1 MDEAENVPVKVFISY
16 SHDSADHKRWVGEL
30 ASTLVTKGVEV
41 ILDQW
46 DTGPGDDLYRFM
58 QNSLIR
64 ANRVLVIC
72 TEAYVH
78 KANDGTGGVGYE
90 SMILTGELVKDLATT
105 KFIPVIRQTGQKP
118 MLPTFLATRFY
129 INLNDDDPVQFE
141 ELLRELHQAPA
152 LLKPPLGVNPYAK
165 SPSGM
170 ELPGSVI
177 NVDLNKV
184 MNPGEAYKTAITV
197 ARSDDIMQ
205 WRELTRNARKSAH
218 ESLNTWRLAN
228 ENYDSQ
234 SKEDIVKQTLVGVQ
248 SFSPL
253 IAIALAGVA
262 SGRSKF
268 ATQLALLDDILNPK
282 DWNRSGF
289 VRIVEIPKAAAFIYQ
304 ALHGAMCLYTDQVTQ
319 AVEMVR
325 SSIKLTDYPE
335 QIEIWRVH
343 EIIGWPTSF
352 THNSTVAWEVLVSLP
367 EEMPWII
374 NVFGDSDDYMAA
386 LAAYYLVLNIQ
397 EYSQALKNNR
407 ENTLTRDSF
416 HLDTPL
422 FFEYASADVKR
433 RAYNLLLQNIDQI
446 KAIWS
451 SLGVDEL
458 RFAKSWSA
466 WTTLCFEWL
475 NSNGRY
481 WGTRQMLHT
490 DLVKDLHLNELPF

>member
-1 MDEAENVPVKVFISY
+1 MDDAENAPVKVFISY
-16 SHDSADHKRWVGEL
+16 SHDTAEHKRWVGEL

-58 QNSLIR
+58 QSSLIT

-72 TEAYVH
+72 TEPYVH

-118 MLPTFLATRFY
+118 VLPSFLATRFY
-129 INLNDDDPVQFE
+129 INLSDDDTAQFE

-165 SPSGM
+165 SPSGL

-184 MNPGEAYKTAITV
+184 IDPAEAYKTAITV

-218 ESLNTWRLAN
+218 ESLKTWRSTY
-228 ENYDSQ
+228 ENYGSQ
-234 SKEDIVKQTLVGVQ
+234 SKEALVNQSMEGVQ
-248 SFSPL
+248 AFSPL
-253 IAIALAGVA
+253 IAIALAGIA

-268 ATQLALLDDILNPK
+268 ANQLALLDDILNPK
-282 DWNRSGF
+282 DWNRGG
-289 VRIVEIPKAAAFIYQ
+289 IVSVIEVPKAAAFVYQ

-325 SSIKLTDYPE
+325 SNIKLSDYPE
-335 QIEIWRVH
+335 QIGIWQEH
-343 EIIGWPTSF
+343 EIIGWPRSF
-352 THNSTVAWEVLVSLP
+352 TGNSSVAWEVLTSLP
-367 EEMPWII
+367 ETMPWINNI
-374 NVFGDSDDYMAA
+374 FGDSDDFLAA
-386 LAAYYLVLNIQ
+386 LVAYYLVLNIQ
-397 EYSQALKNNR
+397 EYSQALKNNQ
-407 ENTLTRDSF
+407 ENSF
-416 HLDTPL
+416 TIDRFRLDTPL
-422 FFEYASADVKR
+422 FFESTSNDVKR
-433 RAYNLLLQNIDQI
+433 RAYNLLLQNGDQI
-446 KAIWS
+446 KSIWS
-451 SLGVDEL
+451 SLGIEEYKFVKYWD
-458 RFAKSWSA
+458 A
-466 WTTLCFEWL
+466 WIALCFDWL
-475 NSNGRY
+475 NSGGRFY
-481 WGTRQMLHT
+481 SAREMLHKNLVR
-490 DLVKDLHLNELPF
+490 DLNLNEAPF